1 MYFFLEFLPFTK
13 TTIGAILKNASS
25 PFEFNSD
32 SAAQGP
38 SNPGRYNAMSSSAGR
53 NPRRHS
59 GKRSVVAGMTS
70 VSLALAGLT
79 VPSVSGGVGSGAS
92 LASAQETDTTT
103 IAARFSESGLTDN
116 KWAATLTLDFGQAA
130 QTFNSVRIEVPAEIE
145 STDTFPDKAN
155 YSVRLLKGRD
165 LVEDLGVIEGV
176 GGGSPKEL
184 RTLAFTLPK
193 SVTLPDE
200 NLALQFRYEDG
211 TYSDFPTDAG
221 ASAAKLRAV
230 INEVDMTGSVSD
242 VVVDQYEKPV
252 EGTKVE
258 LIDG

>member
-1 MYFFLEFLPFTK
+1 MFYVLLPRISPIYK

-25 PFEFNSD
+25 PFEYNSD
-32 SAAQGP
+32 AAAQGP
-38 SNPGRYNAMSSSAGR
+38 VNPARYNAMSNAGR
-53 NPRRHS
+53 TSRRGNS
-59 GKRSVVAGMTS
+59 GKRAAVAGMTS

-79 VPSVSGGVGSGAS
+79 VPGVVGGVGSGAS

-103 IAARFSESGLTDN
+103 IAARFSKSDLTDH

-145 STDTFPDKAN
+145 STDTFPDRAN

-211 TYSDFPTDAG
+211 TYSDFPTDGGGFRSQAP
-221 ASAAKLRAV
+221 SR
-230 INEVDMTGSVSD
+230 NQRS
-242 VVVDQYEKPV
+242 
-252 EGTKVE
+252 
-258 LIDG
+258 